1 MSENFN
7 NIAAKGI
14 GWSAIERF
22 SVQGVTFVV
31 QIVLARLLTPE
42 AFGIVG
48 MLTIFLQVA
57 QVFIDSGFANALIKK
72 QDCTDTDYSTVFFYN
87 LGVSIILYLILFFS
101 APLISVFYS
110 VSLITPVLRVLSFIL
125 IINALSIVQK
135 TILVKNIDF
144 KSQSKVTL
152 LSSVLSGLL
161 GVSLAYMGWGVWA
174 LVAQQVINSI
184 LILILYVYTVKWYPN
199 LSFSKHSFLYVFNYG
214 SKLLASSLISV
225 VYHNMYTI
233 VIGKK
238 FTSYELGLYTR
249 AEAFAIFPSNN
260 IGSIISRA
268 AFPLLSKVQDDNV
281 KLVGYYKKLIKFSSF
296 IIFPLMLGLLVVA
309 KPFILVILSEKWIGA
324 VPLLQV
330 LCISW
335 MFDHLCNLNL
345 QLLYVIGRTDLVLKL
360 EIIKKAIAISILIFS
375 IPFGLIGMC
384 WGLVVYT
391 AFAVIVNT
399 YYTNKLFEYNW
410 ISQLKDYFP
419 YLLASI
425 LMTVI
430 VFWVENLFTL
440 PIVQLMIGILTGVA
454 VYGILTLLFFRNIV
468 NTIRTLIIKK

>member
-1 MSENFN
+1 MTNKIKENIIIFWGGLAICLY
-7 NIAAKGI
+7 IANSFEWI
-14 GWSAIERF
+14 DICLWL
-22 SVQGVTFVV
+22 Q
-31 QIVLARLLTPE
+31 QIINYECNLEETTRKYIPILLTILVLI
-42 AFGIVG
+42 GIAKIIIVS
-48 MLTIFLQVA
+48 FQ
-57 QVFIDSGFANALIKK
+57 
-72 QDCTDTDYSTVFFYN
+72 
-87 LGVSIILYLILFFS
+87 LGQLSIPSARCYGRQELKLFPS
-101 APLISVFYS
+101 LPLDEQSCSEPHEDNFT
-110 VSLITPVLRVLSFIL
+110 SLITPTTNERMLHIRDRHIQEQ
-125 IINALSIVQK
+125 IALH
-135 TILVKNIDF
+135 
-144 KSQSKVTL
+144 
-152 LSSVLSGLL
+152 
-161 GVSLAYMGWGVWA
+161 
-174 LVAQQVINSI
+174 QQIINSI
-184 LILILYVYTVKWYPN
+184 LLLILYVYTVKWYPK
-199 LSFSKHSFLYVFNYG
+199 LSFSKHSFFYVFNYG
-214 SKLLASSLISV
+214 SKLLVSSLISV

-268 AFPLLSKVQDDNV
+268 AFPLLSKFQDDKV

-324 VPLLQV
+324 VPLLQI

-360 EIIKKAIAISILIFS
+360 EIIKKAVAISILILS

-384 WGLVVYT
+384 WGLVVYI

-410 ISQLKDYFP
+410 ISQFKDYFP
-419 YLLASI
+419 YLLTSMF
-425 LMTVI
+425 MTVI

-440 PIVQLMIGILTGVA
+440 PIVQLVIGILTGVA

>member
-184 LILILYVYTVKWYPN
+184 LLLILYVYTVKWYPKF
-199 LSFSKHSFLYVFNYG
+199 SFSKHSFLYVFNYG

-225 VYHNMYTI
+225 VYHNLYTI

-454 VYGILTLLFFRNIV
+454 VYGILTLLFFRNII